1 MNRTDILQC
10 IRKHLVV
17 EAGDPMADRP
27 LGEVVRSI
35 AMELRGDA
43 AIPRELLP
51 PTAIPSVAGFVDG
64 TLSPDDED
72 KVCRAVLRDNSVLA
86 EIVASVR
93 NPRDRGSLQPLSD
106 DLLGR
111 LMGIAIP
118 SADANPNAIEKPIA
132 VIEPSNSEP
141 DPVRTRDRSS
151 WNATPWFWVAAATAA
166 LVLIAS
172 QTSFL
177 SRFFSP
183 TNPENTVVKQPDPAN
198 DAPGLE
204 LPSDPAV
211 GTDGEQPPTIA
222 QQPRTMKDVDANPP
236 APSGTDL
243 VEATPTIPVPD
254 PNGRGN
260 TPSPKPNDA
269 GKKYPV
275 ALGELRWTKIQGV
288 LARRATTSA
297 SSLLDGYDRWRG
309 TVLGT
314 TISPVDF
321 ESQSLQLCT
330 LPQSRA
336 EGALSAGG
344 KLVVAPDSSM
354 AITQPNQDYGRI
366 RMDRGAIALVD
377 MPPGTAIDLLV
388 EDQSF
393 GNWKWKS
400 AGTLALSIAPNGVLA
415 QIEGLLE
422 CDGVEYEDS
431 LLQLGKVVERV
442 GGKSKM
448 PLWVT
453 RNVESLAIPK
463 NILTQLQTSDNVAN
477 TLEQVLQGTVPGT
490 DPATWMQLKNW
501 ANVSSGRDLVQLFSK
516 GSFAQRAAAIDRL
529 LQLPAW
535 TKMNQRVWQ
544 ALAANA
550 QNATHVQTLASC
562 AVQLRAN
569 QAFSPLQVEALLL
582 ILENPDSAT
591 RSVADALL
599 RRNFGN
605 GPNYDP
611 TLPQS
616 SSVRAIAIWRRFVAS
631 L

>member
-166 LVLIAS
+166 LVLIAT

-204 LPSDPAV
+204 LPS
-211 GTDGEQPPTIA
+211 
-222 QQPRTMKDVDANPP
+222 
-236 APSGTDL
+236 
-243 VEATPTIPVPD
+243 
-254 PNGRGN
+254 
-260 TPSPKPNDA
+260 
-269 GKKYPV
+269 
-275 ALGELRWTKIQGV
+275 
-288 LARRATTSA
+288 
-297 SSLLDGYDRWRG
+297 
-309 TVLGT
+309 
-314 TISPVDF
+314 
-321 ESQSLQLCT
+321 
-330 LPQSRA
+330 
-336 EGALSAGG
+336 
-344 KLVVAPDSSM
+344 
-354 AITQPNQDYGRI
+354 
-366 RMDRGAIALVD
+366 
-377 MPPGTAIDLLV
+377 
-388 EDQSF
+388 
-393 GNWKWKS
+393 
-400 AGTLALSIAPNGVLA
+400 
-415 QIEGLLE
+415 
-422 CDGVEYEDS
+422 
-431 LLQLGKVVERV
+431 
-442 GGKSKM
+442 
-448 PLWVT
+448 
-453 RNVESLAIPK
+453 
-463 NILTQLQTSDNVAN
+463 
-477 TLEQVLQGTVPGT
+477 
-490 DPATWMQLKNW
+490 
-501 ANVSSGRDLVQLFSK
+501 
-516 GSFAQRAAAIDRL
+516 
-529 LQLPAW
+529 
-535 TKMNQRVWQ
+535 
-544 ALAANA
+544 
-550 QNATHVQTLASC
+550 
-562 AVQLRAN
+562 
-569 QAFSPLQVEALLL
+569 
-582 ILENPDSAT
+582 
-591 RSVADALL
+591 
-599 RRNFGN
+599 
-605 GPNYDP
+605 
-611 TLPQS
+611 
-616 SSVRAIAIWRRFVAS
+616 
-631 L
+631 